1 MRQFFF
7 DTNLGISEIVMFL
20 KYKIEIRNNALRL
33 SSDSSCGPRE
43 VKATAML
50 VL

>member
-1 MRQFFF
+1 MRQFFL

-20 KYKIEIRNNALRL
+20 KYKINIRNN
-33 SSDSSCGPRE
+33 SDSCGPRE

>member
-1 MRQFFF
+1 MRQFFL

-20 KYKIEIRNNALRL
+20 KYKIKIRNNALCL
-33 SSDSSCGPRE
+33 SSDSCGPRE

>member
-1 MRQFFF
+1 MRQFFL

-20 KYKIEIRNNALRL
+20 KYKINIRNNALRL
-33 SSDSSCGPRE
+33 SSDSCGPRE